1 MFKRVSNSSSLAFKM
16 QRHLSKLTLVVL
28 VLCCAYSVQCEIT
41 ILPDTFYYNITT
53 TPRADLFY
61 LHHQHQFGTNM
72 KELEQSLVDFRA
84 KYYARLDV
92 IAYNVEVLETKLEEV
107 DNKLNPLVLLDDI
120 NDYCVHKYRAKLP
133 QIAQLTVKMK
143 ECTLKGNNAYS
154 GLVSAAE
161 ATVRNLK
168 SYYTS
173 NFATAVNDC
182 KKKHTGHFTE
192 SKYTQCILTAGTNA
206 ATKTYADTNVFEN
219 QMKAAECNAD
229 MKIREVFDCYNLQV
243 LSTFETIGE
252 VKTLVENCIAG
263 HEFCPTCG
271 DDAALSKGRCPYHM
285 SWHLADSDLSSE
297 KINNPFK
304 GITKTTPCLQVNFIT
319 KGIAIN

>member
-1 MFKRVSNSSSLAFKM
+1 MSRTLG
-16 QRHLSKLTLVVL
+16 KLTLVLL
-28 VLCCAYSVQCEIT
+28 VMCCAYGVQVNCEIT
-41 ILPDTFYYNITT
+41 ILPDVLYYNITT

-61 LHHQHQFGTNM
+61 LHHQRQFAINV

-92 IAYNVEVLETKLEEV
+92 IAYNIELLETKLEEV

-154 GLVSAAE
+154 GFVSGAE

-173 NFATAVNDC
+173 TFATAVNDC
-182 KKKHTGHFTE
+182 KKKHAGHYTE
-192 SKYTQCILTAGTNA
+192 SNYTQCISTAVANA

-219 QMKAAECNAD
+219 QMKAAECNAA

-243 LSTFETIGE
+243 FPTFKTIGE
-252 VKTLVENCIAG
+252 VMGLVENCIAG
-263 HEFCPTCG
+263 QEFCPTCG
-271 DDAALSKGRCPYHM
+271 DDTALTKGRCPYHM

-319 KGIAIN
+319 KGIAVN